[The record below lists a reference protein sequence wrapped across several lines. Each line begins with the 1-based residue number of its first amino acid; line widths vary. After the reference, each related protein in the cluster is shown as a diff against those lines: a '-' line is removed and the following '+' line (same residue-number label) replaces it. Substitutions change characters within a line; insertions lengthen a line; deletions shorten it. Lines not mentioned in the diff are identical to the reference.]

1 MPFCYDGPE
10 DLQLRCYMLLEIL
23 AVVLGIVF
31 LILSADKFV
40 EGASGVANY
49 FGMPPLLIGMVIV
62 GFGTSAPEMLV
73 STLASL
79 EGKPAL
85 ALGNAYG
92 SNISNIGLILG
103 ISALIGPI
111 SVESKVL
118 KKELP
123 ILIFISVLS
132 GFFVYDAYISRLDSL
147 ALLFIFLGLMG
158 WSIYEGMQKNEDA
171 LSEEIMEEIIAD
183 RLTISKSM
191 LFLLAGLAVLILSSR
206 TLVWGAVGIATRLG
220 VSELIIGLTIV
231 AIGTS
236 LPELASSVAAVRKG
250 QSDIALG
257 NVIGSNLFNTLAV
270 VGLAG
275 VITPFDVASEVLS
288 RDVVAMNAITIA
300 LLFLCLLRRRAPQLT
315 RLSGSALLCA
325 YFGYNYWL
333 LS

>member
-1 MPFCYDGPE
+1 MV
-10 DLQLRCYMLLEIL
+10 LEIL
-23 AVVLGIVF
+23 AVVLGILF

-79 EGKPAL
+79 EGKPEL

-103 ISALIGPI
+103 IAALVGPI

-123 ILIFISVLS
+123 ILIFISLLS
-132 GFFVYDAYISRLDSL
+132 GFFIYDGTISRLDSL

-158 WSIYEGMQKNEDA
+158 WSIYEGIKHEPDA
-171 LSEEIMEEIIAD
+171 LSEEMMEEIVEGK
-183 RLTISKSM
+183 LPISKSV
-191 LFLLAGLAVLILSSR
+191 LLLIAGLLVLVLSSR
-206 TLVWGAVGIATRLG
+206 VLVWGAVGIATRMG

-257 NVIGSNLFNTLAV
+257 NVLGSNLFNTLAV

-275 VITPFDVASEVLS
+275 VITPFKVAPEVLS
-288 RDVVAMNAITIA
+288 RDVVAMNAITIG
-300 LLFLCLLRRRAPQLT
+300 LLILCLLRRRAPQLT
-315 RLSGSALLCA
+315 RISGAALLAA
-325 YFGYNYWL
+325 YCGYNYWL
-333 LS
+333 LG